1 MEDKGLADYV
11 AECLDIIDENLDVL
25 SDIECEIDQQK
36 NDELIPNMQLHDL
49 IDMTQDVADSVKIRK
64 AEASYM
70 RRQFD

>member
-36 NDELIPNMQLHDL
+36 NDELIPNMQLYDL
-49 IDMTQDVADSVKIRK
+49 IDMTQDVAESIKIKK

-70 RRQFD
+70 HRQFD